1 MTSDLLRISSVFPAS
16 SSRSRCVIWSS
27 SSTRSKSA
35 GTATWSYLKYTKLN
49 ILIYHEWH
57 VKNSGLS
64 GESLNFQPFRLFIL
78 PQRSCSLLLIHC
90 SKFWFIPYISIWKE
104 RTGNI
109 IMYLES
115 IFSDCK
121 HHFDHVLDPLV
132 NFSTVKNVPKP
143 FKDSYEENNNR
154 WLNQQQ
160 NLHGLTKDAE

>member
-1 MTSDLLRISSVFPAS
+1 MFTFIDP
-16 SSRSRCVIWSS
+16 
-27 SSTRSKSA
+27 
-35 GTATWSYLKYTKLN
+35 
-49 ILIYHEWH
+49 
-57 VKNSGLS
+57 
-64 GESLNFQPFRLFIL
+64 LFKI
-78 PQRSCSLLLIHC
+78 
-90 SKFWFIPYISIWKE
+90 WFIPYISIWKE
-104 RTGNI
+104 RNI